1 MPILLKRKNGE
12 ITPFRNAEY
21 ISAFYFIPKSILD
34 KCGEEINS
42 IPRNPRKLLQDRRAI
57 EIIESDLFKLV
68 IIDAYAFMVWPFMG
82 LGAKREIYSGYEPSW
97 RYAHAASI
105 WIKGM
110 EDEGVIPKLQEIL
123 KSSNV
128 DEDLGYISEEE
139 ISETFTWLVPKIMA
153 KHNMNEIIA
162 VAAEYRCFE
171 DFDYRKSRQ
180 KIDFYRKWY
189 HTRAKISVES
199 LDELKEK
206 YAENTDGMEW
216 DIPDD
221 SINVESIPK
230 RYAPLLQLEY
240 EFKKA
245 QRMDGIQLAFAL
257 IIELWKLIT
266 GNNIEPSSPK
276 PLSPALRQ
284 EVRKLDQTL
293 KEYKLLCENQIDS
306 AQELVSFIEKK
317 STDISALE
325 SERQKIYNRIRHPKS
340 EDEKEQNKTAAR
352 KISAKLKPLREDL
365 KTAQSITERYPHIL
379 ELLETERAMEIQ
391 VKTKNRERNYE
402 R

>member
-189 HTRAKISVES
+189 HTRTKISVES
-199 LDELKEK
+199 LDEIKEK

-221 SINVESIPK
+221 SINVESTV
-230 RYAPLLQLEY
+230 LEPIAVSKFLDTLS
-240 EFKKA
+240 ETDRKILTM
-245 QRMDGIQLAFAL
+245 RMDDVTLEKIAE
-257 IIELWKLIT
+257 ELGFKT
-266 GNNIEPSSPK
+266 H
-276 PLSPALRQ
+276 
-284 EVRKLDQTL
+284 
-293 KEYKLLCENQIDS
+293 S
-306 AQELVSFIEKK
+306 AIHK
-317 STDISALE
+317 
-325 SERQKIYNRIRHPKS
+325 RIRRIGLAY
-340 EDEKEQNKTAAR
+340 EKF
-352 KISAKLKPLREDL
+352 SGEDL
-365 KTAQSITERYPHIL
+365 GFSNKKII
-379 ELLETERAMEIQ
+379 
-391 VKTKNRERNYE
+391 
-402 R
+402 

>member
-1 MPILLKRKNGE
+1 MPILLKRKSGE

-57 EIIESDLFKLV
+57 EIVESDLFKLV

-82 LGAKREIYSGYEPSW
+82 LSAKREIYSGYEPSW

-123 KSSNV
+123 KSSNA

-139 ISETFTWLVPKIMA
+139 ISVTFTWLIPKIMA

-189 HTRAKISVES
+189 HTRAKIYVES
-199 LDELKEK
+199 LDELKVK

-221 SINVESIPK
+221 SVNVESTV
-230 RYAPLLQLEY
+230 LEPIAVSKFLDTLS
-240 EFKKA
+240 ETDRKILTM
-245 QRMDGIQLAFAL
+245 RMDDVTLEKIAE
-257 IIELWKLIT
+257 ELGFKT
-266 GNNIEPSSPK
+266 H
-276 PLSPALRQ
+276 
-284 EVRKLDQTL
+284 
-293 KEYKLLCENQIDS
+293 S
-306 AQELVSFIEKK
+306 AIHK
-317 STDISALE
+317 
-325 SERQKIYNRIRHPKS
+325 RIRKIGLAY
-340 EDEKEQNKTAAR
+340 EKF
-352 KISAKLKPLREDL
+352 SGEDL
-365 KTAQSITERYPHIL
+365 GFSNKKII
-379 ELLETERAMEIQ
+379 
-391 VKTKNRERNYE
+391 
-402 R
+402 

>member
-57 EIIESDLFKLV
+57 EIVESDLFKLV

-82 LGAKREIYSGYEPSW
+82 LSAKREIYSGYEPSW

-128 DEDLGYISEEE
+128 DEDPGYISEEE
-139 ISETFTWLVPKIMA
+139 ISETFTWLIPKIMA

-189 HTRAKISVES
+189 HTRTKISVES
-199 LDELKEK
+199 LDEIKEK

-221 SINVESIPK
+221 SINVESTV
-230 RYAPLLQLEY
+230 LEPIAVSKFLDTLS
-240 EFKKA
+240 ETDRKILTM
-245 QRMDGIQLAFAL
+245 RMDDVTLEKIAE
-257 IIELWKLIT
+257 ELGFKT
-266 GNNIEPSSPK
+266 H
-276 PLSPALRQ
+276 
-284 EVRKLDQTL
+284 
-293 KEYKLLCENQIDS
+293 S
-306 AQELVSFIEKK
+306 AIHK
-317 STDISALE
+317 
-325 SERQKIYNRIRHPKS
+325 RIRRIGLAY
-340 EDEKEQNKTAAR
+340 EKF
-352 KISAKLKPLREDL
+352 SGEDL
-365 KTAQSITERYPHIL
+365 GFSNKKII
-379 ELLETERAMEIQ
+379 
-391 VKTKNRERNYE
+391 
-402 R
+402 

>member
-1 MPILLKRKNGE
+1 MPILLKRKDGE

-42 IPRNPRKLLQDRRAI
+42 IPRNPRKLFQDRRAI

-110 EDEGVIPKLQEIL
+110 EDEGVIPKSQEIL

-162 VAAEYRCFE
+162 AAAEYRCFE

-189 HTRAKISVES
+189 HTLAKISVVS

-206 YAENTDGMEW
+206 YAENIDGMEW
-216 DIPDD
+216 DIPDG
-221 SINVESIPK
+221 SVNVESTV
-230 RYAPLLQLEY
+230 LEPIAVSKFLDTLY
-240 EFKKA
+240 ETDRKILTM
-245 QRMDGIQLAFAL
+245 RMDDVTLEKIAE
-257 IIELWKLIT
+257 ELGFKT
-266 GNNIEPSSPK
+266 H
-276 PLSPALRQ
+276 
-284 EVRKLDQTL
+284 
-293 KEYKLLCENQIDS
+293 S
-306 AQELVSFIEKK
+306 AIHK
-317 STDISALE
+317 
-325 SERQKIYNRIRHPKS
+325 RIRKIGLAY
-340 EDEKEQNKTAAR
+340 EKF
-352 KISAKLKPLREDL
+352 SGEDL
-365 KTAQSITERYPHIL
+365 GFSNKKII
-379 ELLETERAMEIQ
+379 
-391 VKTKNRERNYE
+391 
-402 R
+402 

>member
-1 MPILLKRKNGE
+1 MPILIKRKNGE

-34 KCGEEINS
+34 KCGEEISS

-57 EIIESDLFKLV
+57 EIVESDLFKLV

-82 LGAKREIYSGYEPSW
+82 LSAKREIYSGYEPSW

-153 KHNMNEIIA
+153 KHNMNEVIA

-189 HTRAKISVES
+189 HTRSKRVQTVS
-199 LDELKEK
+199 LKEK

-221 SINVESIPK
+221 SVNVESTV
-230 RYAPLLQLEY
+230 LEPIAVSKFLDTLS
-240 EFKKA
+240 ETDRKILTM
-245 QRMDGIQLAFAL
+245 RMDDVTLEKIAE
-257 IIELWKLIT
+257 ELGFKT
-266 GNNIEPSSPK
+266 H
-276 PLSPALRQ
+276 
-284 EVRKLDQTL
+284 
-293 KEYKLLCENQIDS
+293 S
-306 AQELVSFIEKK
+306 AIHK
-317 STDISALE
+317 
-325 SERQKIYNRIRHPKS
+325 RIRKIGLAY
-340 EDEKEQNKTAAR
+340 EKF
-352 KISAKLKPLREDL
+352 SGEDL
-365 KTAQSITERYPHIL
+365 GFSNKKII
-379 ELLETERAMEIQ
+379 
-391 VKTKNRERNYE
+391 
-402 R
+402 

>member
-57 EIIESDLFKLV
+57 EIIGSDLFKLV

-110 EDEGVIPKLQEIL
+110 EDEGVIPKSQEIL

-128 DEDLGYISEEE
+128 YEDLGYISEEE

-153 KHNMNEIIA
+153 KHNMNEI
-162 VAAEYRCFE
+162 EYRCFE

-199 LDELKEK
+199 LDEIKEK

-221 SINVESIPK
+221 NVNVESMVLE
-230 RYAPLLQLEY
+230 PLAVSKFLDTLSETDR
-240 EFKKA
+240 KILTM
-245 QRMDGIQLAFAL
+245 RMDDVTLEKIAEELAF
-257 IIELWKLIT
+257 KT
-266 GNNIEPSSPK
+266 H
-276 PLSPALRQ
+276 
-284 EVRKLDQTL
+284 
-293 KEYKLLCENQIDS
+293 S
-306 AQELVSFIEKK
+306 AIHK
-317 STDISALE
+317 
-325 SERQKIYNRIRHPKS
+325 RIR
-340 EDEKEQNKTAAR
+340 
-352 KISAKLKPLREDL
+352 KIGLAYENFSGEDL
-365 KTAQSITERYPHIL
+365 GFSNKKII
-379 ELLETERAMEIQ
+379 
-391 VKTKNRERNYE
+391 
-402 R
+402 

>member
-57 EIIESDLFKLV
+57 ESDLFKLV

-82 LGAKREIYSGYEPSW
+82 LGAKRDIYSGYEPSW

-110 EDEGVIPKLQEIL
+110 EDEGVIPKSQEIL

-128 DEDLGYISEEE
+128 YEDLGYISEEE
-139 ISETFTWLVPKIMA
+139 ISETFTWLVLKIMA

-199 LDELKEK
+199 LDEIKEK

-221 SINVESIPK
+221 NVNVESMV
-230 RYAPLLQLEY
+230 LEPIAVSKFLNTLS
-240 EFKKA
+240 ETDRKILTM
-245 QRMDGIQLAFAL
+245 RMDDVTLEKIAE
-257 IIELWKLIT
+257 ELGFKT
-266 GNNIEPSSPK
+266 H
-276 PLSPALRQ
+276 
-284 EVRKLDQTL
+284 
-293 KEYKLLCENQIDS
+293 S
-306 AQELVSFIEKK
+306 AIHK
-317 STDISALE
+317 
-325 SERQKIYNRIRHPKS
+325 RIRKIGLAY
-340 EDEKEQNKTAAR
+340 EKF
-352 KISAKLKPLREDL
+352 SGEDL
-365 KTAQSITERYPHIL
+365 GFSNKKII
-379 ELLETERAMEIQ
+379 
-391 VKTKNRERNYE
+391 
-402 R
+402 

>member
-68 IIDAYAFMVWPFMG
+68 IIDAYAFLVWPCLG
-82 LGAKREIYSGYEPSW
+82 LGAKRDIYSGYEPSW

-110 EDEGVIPKLQEIL
+110 EDEGVIPKSQEIL

-128 DEDLGYISEEE
+128 YEDLGYISEEE
-139 ISETFTWLVPKIMA
+139 ISETFTWLVLKIMA

-162 VAAEYRCFE
+162 VAAYRCFE

-199 LDELKEK
+199 LDEIKEK

-221 SINVESIPK
+221 NVNVESMV
-230 RYAPLLQLEY
+230 LEPIAVSKFLDTLS
-240 EFKKA
+240 ETDRKILTM
-245 QRMDGIQLAFAL
+245 RMDDVTLEKIAE
-257 IIELWKLIT
+257 ELGFKT
-266 GNNIEPSSPK
+266 H
-276 PLSPALRQ
+276 
-284 EVRKLDQTL
+284 
-293 KEYKLLCENQIDS
+293 S
-306 AQELVSFIEKK
+306 AIHK
-317 STDISALE
+317 
-325 SERQKIYNRIRHPKS
+325 RIRKIGLAY
-340 EDEKEQNKTAAR
+340 EKF
-352 KISAKLKPLREDL
+352 SGEDL
-365 KTAQSITERYPHIL
+365 GFSNKKII
-379 ELLETERAMEIQ
+379 
-391 VKTKNRERNYE
+391 
-402 R
+402 

>member
-42 IPRNPRKLLQDRRAI
+42 IPRKLLQNRRAI

-82 LGAKREIYSGYEPSW
+82 LGAKRDIYSGYEPSW

-110 EDEGVIPKLQEIL
+110 EDEGVIPKSQEIL

-128 DEDLGYISEEE
+128 YEDIGYISEEE

-199 LDELKEK
+199 LDEIKEK

-221 SINVESIPK
+221 NVNVESMV
-230 RYAPLLQLEY
+230 LEPIAVSKFLDTLS
-240 EFKKA
+240 ETDRKILTM
-245 QRMDGIQLAFAL
+245 RMDDVTLEKIAE
-257 IIELWKLIT
+257 ELGFKT
-266 GNNIEPSSPK
+266 H
-276 PLSPALRQ
+276 
-284 EVRKLDQTL
+284 
-293 KEYKLLCENQIDS
+293 S
-306 AQELVSFIEKK
+306 AIHK
-317 STDISALE
+317 
-325 SERQKIYNRIRHPKS
+325 RIRKIGLAY
-340 EDEKEQNKTAAR
+340 EKF
-352 KISAKLKPLREDL
+352 SGEDL
-365 KTAQSITERYPHIL
+365 GFSNKKII
-379 ELLETERAMEIQ
+379 
-391 VKTKNRERNYE
+391 
-402 R
+402 

>member
-34 KCGEEINS
+34 KYGEEINS
-42 IPRNPRKLLQDRRAI
+42 ISRNPRKLLQDRRAI

-110 EDEGVIPKLQEIL
+110 EDEGIIPKSQEIL
-123 KSSNV
+123 KSTNV

-153 KHNMNEIIA
+153 KHNMNEVIA

-189 HTRAKISVES
+189 DTRAKISVES
-199 LDELKEK
+199 LDDLKEK
-206 YAENTDGMEW
+206 YAENTNGMEW

-221 SINVESIPK
+221 SVNVESTV
-230 RYAPLLQLEY
+230 LEPIAVSKFLDTLS
-240 EFKKA
+240 ETDRKILTM
-245 QRMDGIQLAFAL
+245 RMDDVTLEKIAE
-257 IIELWKLIT
+257 ELGFKT
-266 GNNIEPSSPK
+266 H
-276 PLSPALRQ
+276 
-284 EVRKLDQTL
+284 
-293 KEYKLLCENQIDS
+293 S
-306 AQELVSFIEKK
+306 AIHK
-317 STDISALE
+317 
-325 SERQKIYNRIRHPKS
+325 RIRKIGLAY
-340 EDEKEQNKTAAR
+340 EKF
-352 KISAKLKPLREDL
+352 SGEDL
-365 KTAQSITERYPHIL
+365 GFSNK
-379 ELLETERAMEIQ
+379 EII
-391 VKTKNRERNYE
+391 
-402 R
+402 